1 MEEQI
6 KALDENLVII
16 DRINYESEIHIYCE
30 RIYEDRKVHQTTVK
44 VINDIP
50 FNGKKVFIHL
60 KTKRFKNTFDPSTNK
75 KTITEQF
82 EFLNDTE
89 RRTKRLDELLYDLT
103 KNQSFNASSK
113 YANKFITSISENT
126 LIRMVLKKKKQ

>member
-44 VINDIP
+44 VVNDIP
-50 FNGKKVFIHL
+50 FNVKKVFIH
-60 KTKRFKNTFDPSTNK
+60 P
-75 KTITEQF
+75 
-82 EFLNDTE
+82 
-89 RRTKRLDELLYDLT
+89 
-103 KNQSFNASSK
+103 
-113 YANKFITSISENT
+113 
-126 LIRMVLKKKKQ
+126 